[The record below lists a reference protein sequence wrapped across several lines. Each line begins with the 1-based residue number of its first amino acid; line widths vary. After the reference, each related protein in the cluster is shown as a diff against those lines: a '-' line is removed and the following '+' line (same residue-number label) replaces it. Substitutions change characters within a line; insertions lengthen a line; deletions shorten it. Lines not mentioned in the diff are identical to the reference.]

1 MPEAVISQDWEHLPH
16 FHIILPREQENCVD
30 PETENKLC
38 KTLSGSGRINVD
50 SGLGV
55 CGVKSGS
62 VKSKG

>member
-1 MPEAVISQDWEHLPH
+1 MPKAVISQDWEHLPR

-50 SGLGV
+50 SAELSGV
-55 CGVKSGS
+55 
-62 VKSKG
+62 

>member
-30 PETENKLC
+30 PETETKLC

-50 SGLGV
+50 LDLE
-55 CGVKSGS
+55 CAE
-62 VKSKG
+62 